1 MTLLRIVTFIL
12 ATTGLSARF
21 HLDELTK
28 RVPFPFWLH
37 SQFNFLNKE
46 GLFSY
51 FAPDI
56 TISRYCMSSIRSK
69 PSKQLL
75 IVCQTKRL
83 VDAVWTTSRP
93 QFTASKA
100 LFSRVFA
107 GFDELEWDQC
117 FLTFS
122 KMSKNLRQCRDDV
135 DREWKSGGWSVII
148 SVRCLFTYNPCAVSA
163 LRWRKTWILG
173 GFWRKQRFLMFTFI
187 WTHADITEQSF
198 TAHFIPIALSTVHL
212 PQKQYFCASLF

>member
-1 MTLLRIVTFIL
+1 MYQVVENKTKILIRTVFLSRCLFCLTDVTT
-12 ATTGLSARF
+12 ADAGRSARF
-21 HLDELTK
+21 HLDEITK

-51 FAPDI
+51 FAPDL

-117 FLTFS
+117 FWPS
-122 KMSKNLRQCRDDV
+122 PKWAKIWD
-135 DREWKSGGWSVII
+135 
-148 SVRCLFTYNPCAVSA
+148 SA
-163 LRWRKTWILG
+163 EMMCI
-173 GFWRKQRFLMFTFI
+173 
-187 WTHADITEQSF
+187 
-198 TAHFIPIALSTVHL
+198 
-212 PQKQYFCASLF
+212 